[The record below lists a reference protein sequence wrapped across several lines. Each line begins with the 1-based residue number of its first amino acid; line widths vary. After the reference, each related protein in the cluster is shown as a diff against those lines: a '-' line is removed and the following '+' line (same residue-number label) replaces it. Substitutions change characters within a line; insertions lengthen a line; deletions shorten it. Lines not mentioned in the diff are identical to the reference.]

1 MSDLIFYSPSLCLL
15 AAGRSGLV
23 SCDTERSHRTDSR
36 SRQESGDWLDMKS
49 PFFVMT
55 DFTKTPPVIWL
66 NLSVIVLLPF
76 IHILKCSFLAF
87 FFFFADA
94 EWNKDE
100 EAVCVRMYVNVR
112 TMQPFSPFLSKAAP
126 VTESLKLKK
135 DLKTLDLFILK
146 RPSLLLLLLLFL
158 PLSFLTTPS
167 LHHLQPPLIRSQ
179 YCQEIAPATQRER
192 ERQNRYIFFF

>member
-1 MSDLIFYSPSLCLL
+1 M
-15 AAGRSGLV
+15 
-23 SCDTERSHRTDSR
+23 
-36 SRQESGDWLDMKS
+36 
-49 PFFVMT
+49 
-55 DFTKTPPVIWL
+55 
-66 NLSVIVLLPF
+66 
-76 IHILKCSFLAF
+76 
-87 FFFFADA
+87 
-94 EWNKDE
+94 
-100 EAVCVRMYVNVR
+100 RMYVNVR

-135 DLKTLDLFILK
+135 DLKTMDLFILK

-192 ERQNRYIFFF
+192 ERDTTGIFFSFKGILLNQVGRYLTLILEGETVRTRLSLQKERRRDRNTQRTETERLRGN